1 VSKRSTQIVDTGV
14 MTSVM
19 TDVIITK
26 QDMGL
31 ISIEDGQEIVY
42 AESNGHV
49 TDDVTRPYDVIV
61 VT

>member
-26 QDMGL
+26 QDTGL

>member
-1 VSKRSTQIVDTGV
+1 